1 MGLGPPHFYVP
12 QQGSAVA
19 LSADGN
25 TALIGGPGSVY
36 DVGATWVFTRT
47 NGVWQQEQV
56 LIGRELGP
64 YQGTS
69 GSKGFNPTFWG
80 NQGSAVALSADG
92 NTALVGGP
100 SDDNSDNTCKGTTWM
115 FIRTNGVWRRGFGL
129 IGGGTELLQVGAS
142 VALSSDAKCWFVV
155 APGNTGVPTVYGH
168 PGADSGIANFYSAA
182 TCIALSGDGNTVIFG
197 VPGTAVYV
205 YAYDAGQNVWAQ
217 QAVLTEPGSGS
228 FGSSVA
234 LSADGNTAVIGDPS
248 SNNNNGA
255 VYLYTRYPGAP
266 PSWTFQQA
274 LFDPAGAVGAHQGA
288 SVALSAD
295 GIGVLWG
302 GPGDSNGTGA
312 AWAFWRGRPRGAM
325 NMQKIVGTGRVGDAQ
340 TPIRQGFAVALS
352 ADGLTTSANLLARA
366 EARRIAANI
375 AKLTAPVRK
384 WTGNDHPR
392 SQVSCPRSPAGLRRA
407 GLSLAADP
415 QQGA

>member
-1 MGLGPPHFYVP
+1 MGAGDLVQPWVQQAQLIGVGTPILYVP

-56 LIGRELGP
+56 LIGREIGP
-64 YQGTS
+64 WIDAS
-69 GSKGFNPTFWG
+69 GAKGFNPTYWG
-80 NQGSAVALSADG
+80 NQGYAVALSADG

-100 SDDNSDNTCKGTTWM
+100 SDNNSDNTNKGTTWM
-115 FIRTNGVWRRGFGL
+115 FTRTNGVWRRGSPFFGGDVNNK
-129 IGGGTELLQVGAS
+129 IRRVGVS
-142 VALSSDAKCWFVV
+142 VALSSDAKRWFIV
-155 APGNTGVPTVYGH
+155 APDSVTGVRTVYGH
-168 PGADSGIANFYSAA
+168 PGADLGIPNFYSAA

-217 QAVLTEPGSGS
+217 QTALTEPGSAA

-234 LSADGNTAVIGDPS
+234 LSADGNVAVIGDPS
-248 SNNNNGA
+248 SNNNTGA
-255 VYLYTRYPGAP
+255 VLVYIRYPDG
-266 PSWTFQQA
+266 SWA
-274 LFDPAGAVGAHQGA
+274 VERPLFDPAGVGARQGA

-295 GIGVLWG
+295 GSMVLSG

-312 AWAFWRGRPRGAM
+312 AWLFWREPRRVDQ
-325 NMQKIVGTGRVGDAQ
+325 QKIVGTGGIGDAQ
-340 TPIRQGFAVALS
+340 TPIRQGSAVALS
-352 ADGLTTSANLLARA
+352 GDGRTALIGGPGDNRNSGATWVFA
-366 EARRIAANI
+366 E
-375 AKLTAPVRK
+375 P
-384 WTGNDHPR
+384 P
-392 SQVSCPRSPAGLRRA
+392 PP
-407 GLSLAADP
+407 
-415 QQGA
+415 